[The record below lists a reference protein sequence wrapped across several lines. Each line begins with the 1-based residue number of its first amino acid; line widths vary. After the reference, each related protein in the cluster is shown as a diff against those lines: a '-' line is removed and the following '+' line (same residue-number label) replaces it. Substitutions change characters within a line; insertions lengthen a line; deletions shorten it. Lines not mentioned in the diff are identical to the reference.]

1 MIGDDYSF
9 YEADTDMGDYYYI
22 KDELS
27 RGRVE
32 VCLNG
37 TWSTVCDDSWDNK
50 DASVVCKQLGFSN
63 YGILSYYSVNV
74 WLYASD
80 TSYDIAIMYVY
91 MITFL
96 LT

>member
-32 VCLNG
+32 VCING
-37 TWSTVCDDSWDNK
+37 TWGTVCDDSWDNK
-50 DASVVCKQLGFSN
+50 DASVVCKQLGFSA
-63 YGILSYYSVNV
+63 YGILTITTGNVKSGYSPPIQKIPPLEYNI
-74 WLYASD
+74 WYS
-80 TSYDIAIMYVY
+80 
-91 MITFL
+91 
-96 LT
+96 

>member
-32 VCLNG
+32 VCING
-37 TWSTVCDDSWDNK
+37 TWGTVCDDSWDNK
-50 DASVVCKQLGFSN
+50 DASVVCKQLGFSA
-63 YGILSYYSVNV
+63 YGKLNCYNRNMWLHASVM
-74 WLYASD
+74 LYD
-80 TSYDIAIMYVY
+80 TS
-91 MITFL
+91 L
-96 LT
+96 